1 MQIDRDVRPEYFA
14 QLEGLLYGMN
24 YQVWIAL
31 YGPLEAQLS
40 LEQALKKS
48 VSKDA
53 VVGSS
58 ETVARSVVRSQIIE
72 SMFYPGDPGCG
83 PIDLEAKRGEIIAL
97 TERILCD
104 AHLDDAQEVT
114 AFWFAKGHPAY
125 PVFWDFAYDIHAQ
138 SNRWI
143 LLGSS
148 SD

>member
-24 YQVWIAL
+24 YQIWIGL
-31 YGPLEAQLS
+31 YGPLETQIS
-40 LEQALKKS
+40 LQQALKEV

-53 VVGSS
+53 VVGGS
-58 ETVARSVVRSQIIE
+58 EPVAQSVVRSQIME
-72 SMFYPGDPGCG
+72 SLLYPGDPGSG
-83 PIDLEAKRGEIIAL
+83 PIDLEEKRGEIMTLAQ
-97 TERILCD
+97 RILSD
-104 AHLDDAQEVT
+104 AHLEDAQEVT

-138 SNRWI
+138 GRRWI
-143 LLGSS
+143 LVGSS